1 MFLMFNVKIKS
12 MYSWCVCVYRY
23 LSSSSLDTPSLSLGD
38 QSRGD
43 GGVSLNEKE
52 LNAWFRVVPCIQN
65 DLVSSKI
72 LPVLNSLGPGKI
84 DSKFRL

>member
-1 MFLMFNVKIKS
+1 
-12 MYSWCVCVYRY
+12 MYTLVAYVCTRQYRS
-23 LSSSSLDTPSLSLGD
+23 LSSLNTPSLSLGD

-43 GGVSLNEKE
+43 GGVFLNEKE
-52 LNAWFRVVPCIQN
+52 LNAWFRVLPCIQN